1 MTGLAKNID
10 LLEVIWGLLSSRKY
24 LLPSVF
30 FVSAALFPNGSFAGN
45 FDGLPDGGKVDYGN
59 VIIKKNNNQME
70 INQSS
75 QKAIIEWEN
84 FDLDEDKSLNFK
96 QLDKSS
102 SILNRVIGDGTS
114 YINGK
119 ITSNGQVI
127 ITNENGVVFGKDAII
142 DVGSL
147 IATSANLSNQ
157 NFLDSEFVFEQKSRK
172 SKIQNFGHILTDDHG
187 HVVLIS
193 PEIVNE
199 GYIVAKKGNVFLAG
213 GKSVELKFDGNEKL
227 NGIHV
232 EPGDWQTLIEN
243 KKVIEVGEGQVILSA
258 SGYNELKG
266 GLVRNSGQLSAT
278 SAVQVGG
285 RIILVGEEIELA
297 SSSLIDTS
305 GDLGGGDILIGGDW
319 QGGKYKTKKISE
331 EKIYSSNKVILN
343 KGSLIKS
350 DALKQGDGGNIVVW
364 SDIDNQT
371 SKTSV
376 AGVITAKGGALDGNG
391 GNIETSGY
399 LLELNDYHISTK
411 AFYGYDGNWLL
422 DPGNINI
429 SNSGIDSLPGNSGPG
444 GDTTI
449 SPTTISNALDF
460 NNISIK
466 TGSGNYNININDP
479 ISWTSSNNLTLEA
492 GDEIIINANLSGNGG
507 GDLTLISP
515 NGILLSENN
524 NIDITLNTGD
534 LLLRSD
540 HISFD
545 GDYASDKPAQTTIS
559 VGGLLTFESY
569 SNTFSSSMINGYEG
583 DVANILT
590 WSGNLSGNQ
599 WTNNGSGD
607 FVGLKINN
615 FSHMGGLTLNKST
628 SSTKLEIN
636 SPISL
641 SGPVSIYGGSIDVN
655 ANITA
660 NSGNILLDADTGSTL
675 NQSSTGILLD
685 DVITIET
692 VTSGNLTL
700 IGRSGDTGSGFDGID
715 ASSANTTTLRSAGN
729 LTLQGYSYAA
739 SGSGRGVDLNND
751 VIAASGTVSMSGQH
765 NTGATYAIS
774 LSGSTSITAGTGV
787 TLESLNDNTGTIAL
801 LSSGGIDGGS
811 GTVLMRAAN
820 YAFGGADR
828 TITTTG
834 VLTIEPDADENSFAS
849 SFDNQYLNPVSVTGL
864 TLGKSSNASAITL
877 SRAISLSGPV
887 SIYGGSIDVNA
898 NITAN
903 SGNILLD
910 ADTGSTLNQSS
921 TGILLDDVIT
931 IETVTSGNLTLI
943 GRSGDTGSGF
953 DGIDASSA
961 NTTTLRSAGNLT
973 LQGYSYAASGSGR
986 GVDLNN
992 DVIAASGTV
1001 SMSGQHNTGA
1011 TYAISLSGST
1021 SITAGTGV
1029 TLESL
1034 NDNTGTIALLSSG
1047 GIDGGSGTVLMR
1059 AANYAFGGADRTITT
1074 TGVLTIEPDAD
1085 ENSFASSFDN
1095 QYLNPVSVTGLT
1107 LGKSSNA
1114 SAITL
1119 SRAISLSGPVS
1130 IYGGSIDVNANIT
1143 ANSGNI
1149 LLDAD
1154 TGSTLNQSSTG
1165 ILLDDVIT
1173 IETVTSGNLTLI
1185 GRSGDTGSGFD
1196 GIDASSAN
1204 TTTLRSAGNLTLQG
1218 YSYAASGSGRG
1229 VDLNND
1235 VIAASGTVSMSGQH
1249 NTGATYALSLS
1260 GSTSITAGTGVT
1272 LESLNNNTGTIALLS
1287 SGGIDGGSGTVL
1299 MRAANYAFG
1308 GADRTITTTGVLTIE
1323 PDADE
1328 NSFASSFDNQY
1339 LNPVSV
1345 TGLTLGKSSNASAI
1359 TLSRAISLSGP
1370 VSIYGGSI
1378 DVNANITANSGNIL
1392 LDADTGS
1399 TLNQSSTGI
1408 LLDDAITIE
1417 TVTSGNLTLIGR
1429 SGDTGSGFDGIDAS
1443 SANTTTLRSAGNL
1456 TLQGYSYAASGS
1468 GRGVD
1473 LNNDVIAASGTV
1485 SMSGQHNTGATYA
1498 LSLSGST
1505 SITAGTGVTLES
1517 LNDNTG
1523 TIALLSSGG
1532 IDGGSGTVLMRAA
1545 NYAFG
1550 GADRTI
1556 TTTGVLTIEPD
1567 ADENSFASSFDNQYL
1582 NPVSV
1587 TGLTLGKSSNA
1598 SAITLSRAISL
1609 SGPVSIYG
1617 GSIDVNANIT
1627 ANSGNILLDA
1637 DTGSTL
1643 NQSSTGILLDDVITI
1658 ETVTSGNLTLIGRSG
1673 DTGSG
1678 FDGIDASS
1686 ANTTTLRSAGNLTL
1700 QGYSY
1705 AASGSGRGVDLNND
1719 VIAASGTVSMSGQH
1733 NTGATYAISLS
1744 GSTSITAG
1752 TGVTLESLND
1762 NTGTIALLSS
1772 GGIDGGSGT
1781 VLMRAANYAF
1791 GGADRTITTTGVL
1804 TIEPDADENSFAS
1817 SFDNQYLN
1825 PVSVTGLTLG
1835 KNGNN
1840 SNIILQRAININGP
1854 ITVNAGSI
1862 HQYSNIVSSSS
1873 SGSVILSG
1881 PLVLEADDLVISSG
1895 SGGVSFSSSIDS
1907 DNSSSLRSLSVT
1919 STGGNVSLGGSVGAN
1934 VELDS
1939 VALTANNISLP
1950 DSNTSILA
1958 DEDIII
1964 NGTFLH
1970 SGSSAITGTLTAGD
1984 DIHFNGDISAS
1995 SAALNLQLT
2004 SGLVG
2009 STEADRANGLVAFEG
2024 DIALSG
2030 GNLTVISA
2038 STYFQSA
2045 ANQTVNT
2052 SGGDLTFQG
2061 HTISSNVKNT
2071 LFKAGIA
2078 GGGMLTVNTVNGDFN
2093 VTGSIDSASTLQRQT
2108 SITGPSTENYN
2119 QNSGLTVNSGT
2130 GNISIS
2136 AALGE
2141 NKALAQINLTGS
2153 AINLSS
2159 TVSNL
2164 SNQSLNITNTA
2175 DSNIYGV
2182 VSGSAASLIKNGS
2195 GSLFLHAD
2203 NTYSGVTTI
2212 NAGEL
2217 VFQNDSPQT
2226 QTSEINGTGS
2236 LKIISSADNFNEDF
2250 NNASWNIASSIS
2262 SLTLGKNGN
2271 NSNIILQRAIN
2282 INGPITVNAGS
2293 IYQYSNIVS
2302 SSSSGSVILS
2312 GPLVLE
2318 ADDLVIS
2325 SGSGG
2330 VSFSSSIDSDNS
2342 SSLRSLSVTS
2352 TGGNVSLGGSVGA
2365 NVELDSV
2372 ALTANN
2378 ISLPDANTSILA
2390 DEDIIINGTF
2400 LHSGSSAITG
2410 TLTAGDDI
2418 HFNGDISAS
2427 SAALNLQLTSG
2438 LVGSTEADRA
2448 NGLVAFEGDIA
2459 LSGGNLTVISASTY
2473 FQSAANQT
2481 VNTSGG
2487 DLTFQG
2493 HTISSNVKNTLFK
2506 AGIAGGG
2513 MLTVNTVNGDFNV
2526 TGSIDSAST
2535 LQRQTSIT
2543 GPSTENYSQNS
2554 GLTVNSGT
2562 GNISISAALGEN
2574 KALAQ
2579 INLNSDT
2586 ATFDSMTSTGEI
2598 LIETLTGNIIV
2609 PQSLT
2614 TSSNSANAIVINAG
2628 KNSNA
2633 GDASGGNIIISG
2645 SPNLTV
2651 GSGGLIKLFTGGIS
2665 QSTGLVGYIGNSSGN
2680 FRYNSDEQTT
2690 NYTLNLTPNVVSA
2703 IYREEV
2709 NLSVSLD
2716 DKTIVYGDSAPTFTA
2731 TVNGLVNGD
2740 TLNDVIA
2747 DDTINMSNYNVGSRP
2762 INTAGT
2768 TDRLGYS
2775 LSYQPGVFTVNP
2787 KTVSLAVAPKVYD
2800 ASTDM
2805 TGYVSITTGVGG
2817 ETLTY
2822 NGATSNDAHVA
2833 TADKYLNA
2841 ITLGNASDGSGGLAS
2856 NYQLPTL
2863 NVANAP
2869 ISITPKT
2876 VSLAVAPKVYD
2887 ASTDMTGYVSIT
2899 TGVGGETLT
2908 YNGATSNDAHVAT
2921 ADKYLNAITLGNA
2934 SDGSGGLASN
2944 YQLPTLNV
2952 ANAPISITPKTVSLA
2967 VAPKVYDAST
2977 DMTGYVSITTG
2988 VGGETLT
2995 YNGATSND
3003 AHVATAGKYLNAIT
3017 LGNASDGSGGLASN
3031 YQLPTLNAANALVT
3045 INPKTLT
3052 LTLTNSGYSQVYD
3065 GDAAADITP
3074 AWSFNGF
3081 ISGDTS
3087 ATIAYTGRNYNTAN
3101 VTTANLI
3108 TVSGLSITSVA
3119 GGNSSA
3125 PEDYVLDSTTKT
3137 VNATITPKTVSLAV
3151 APKVYDASTDMT
3163 GYVSITTGVGG
3174 ETLTYNGAT
3183 SNDVRVATA
3192 GKYLNAITLG
3202 NASDGSG
3209 GLASNYQLPTLN
3221 VANAPISIT
3230 PKTVSLAV
3238 APEGL

>member
-1 MTGLAKNID
+1 
-10 LLEVIWGLLSSRKY
+10 
-24 LLPSVF
+24 
-30 FVSAALFPNGSFAGN
+30 
-45 FDGLPDGGKVDYGN
+45 
-59 VIIKKNNNQME
+59 
-70 INQSS
+70 
-75 QKAIIEWEN
+75 
-84 FDLDEDKSLNFK
+84 
-96 QLDKSS
+96 
-102 SILNRVIGDGTS
+102 
-114 YINGK
+114 
-119 ITSNGQVI
+119 
-127 ITNENGVVFGKDAII
+127 
-142 DVGSL
+142 
-147 IATSANLSNQ
+147 
-157 NFLDSEFVFEQKSRK
+157 
-172 SKIQNFGHILTDDHG
+172 
-187 HVVLIS
+187 
-193 PEIVNE
+193 
-199 GYIVAKKGNVFLAG
+199 
-213 GKSVELKFDGNEKL
+213 
-227 NGIHV
+227 
-232 EPGDWQTLIEN
+232 
-243 KKVIEVGEGQVILSA
+243 
-258 SGYNELKG
+258 
-266 GLVRNSGQLSAT
+266 
-278 SAVQVGG
+278 
-285 RIILVGEEIELA
+285 
-297 SSSLIDTS
+297 
-305 GDLGGGDILIGGDW
+305 
-319 QGGKYKTKKISE
+319 
-331 EKIYSSNKVILN
+331 
-343 KGSLIKS
+343 
-350 DALKQGDGGNIVVW
+350 
-364 SDIDNQT
+364 
-371 SKTSV
+371 
-376 AGVITAKGGALDGNG
+376 
-391 GNIETSGY
+391 
-399 LLELNDYHISTK
+399 
-411 AFYGYDGNWLL
+411 
-422 DPGNINI
+422 
-429 SNSGIDSLPGNSGPG
+429 
-444 GDTTI
+444 
-449 SPTTISNALDF
+449 
-460 NNISIK
+460 
-466 TGSGNYNININDP
+466 
-479 ISWTSSNNLTLEA
+479 
-492 GDEIIINANLSGNGG
+492 
-507 GDLTLISP
+507 
-515 NGILLSENN
+515 
-524 NIDITLNTGD
+524 
-534 LLLRSD
+534 
-540 HISFD
+540 
-545 GDYASDKPAQTTIS
+545 
-559 VGGLLTFESY
+559 
-569 SNTFSSSMINGYEG
+569 MINGYEG

-615 FSHMGGLTLNKST
+615 FSQMGGLTLNKST

-765 NTGATYAIS
+765 NTGATYALS

-1001 SMSGQHNTGA
+1001 SMTGQHNTGA
-1011 TYAISLSGST
+1011 TYALSLSGST

-1287 SGGIDGGSGTVL
+1287 SGGINGGSGTVL

-1643 NQSSTGILLDDVITI
+1643 NQSSTGILLDDAITI

-1733 NTGATYAISLS
+1733 NTGATYALSLS

-1752 TGVTLESLND
+1752 TGVTLESLNN

-1804 TIEPDADENSFAS
+1804 TIEPDADENFFAS

-1873 SGSVILSG
+1873 SGSV
-1881 PLVLEADDLVISSG
+1881 V
-1895 SGGVSFSSSIDS
+1895 
-1907 DNSSSLRSLSVT
+1907 
-1919 STGGNVSLGGSVGAN
+1919 
-1934 VELDS
+1934 
-1939 VALTANNISLP
+1939 
-1950 DSNTSILA
+1950 
-1958 DEDIII
+1958 
-1964 NGTFLH
+1964 
-1970 SGSSAITGTLTAGD
+1970 
-1984 DIHFNGDISAS
+1984 
-1995 SAALNLQLT
+1995 
-2004 SGLVG
+2004 
-2009 STEADRANGLVAFEG
+2009 
-2024 DIALSG
+2024 
-2030 GNLTVISA
+2030 
-2038 STYFQSA
+2038 
-2045 ANQTVNT
+2045 
-2052 SGGDLTFQG
+2052 
-2061 HTISSNVKNT
+2061 
-2071 LFKAGIA
+2071 
-2078 GGGMLTVNTVNGDFN
+2078 
-2093 VTGSIDSASTLQRQT
+2093 
-2108 SITGPSTENYN
+2108 
-2119 QNSGLTVNSGT
+2119 
-2130 GNISIS
+2130 
-2136 AALGE
+2136 
-2141 NKALAQINLTGS
+2141 
-2153 AINLSS
+2153 
-2159 TVSNL
+2159 
-2164 SNQSLNITNTA
+2164 
-2175 DSNIYGV
+2175 
-2182 VSGSAASLIKNGS
+2182 
-2195 GSLFLHAD
+2195 
-2203 NTYSGVTTI
+2203 
-2212 NAGEL
+2212 
-2217 VFQNDSPQT
+2217 
-2226 QTSEINGTGS
+2226 
-2236 LKIISSADNFNEDF
+2236 
-2250 NNASWNIASSIS
+2250 
-2262 SLTLGKNGN
+2262 
-2271 NSNIILQRAIN
+2271 
-2282 INGPITVNAGS
+2282 
-2293 IYQYSNIVS
+2293 
-2302 SSSSGSVILS
+2302 LS

-2579 INLNSDT
+2579 INLTGSAINLS
-2586 ATFDSMTSTGEI
+2586 STVSN
-2598 LIETLTGNIIV
+2598 LSN
-2609 PQSLT
+2609 QSLNIT
-2614 TSSNSANAIVINAG
+2614 NTADSNIYGVV
-2628 KNSNA
+2628 
-2633 GDASGGNIIISG
+2633 SG
-2645 SPNLTV
+2645 SAA
-2651 GSGGLIKLFTGGIS
+2651 SLIKNGCW
-2665 QSTGLVGYIGNSSGN
+2665 
-2680 FRYNSDEQTT
+2680 
-2690 NYTLNLTPNVVSA
+2690 YT
-2703 IYREEV
+2703 
-2709 NLSVSLD
+2709 
-2716 DKTIVYGDSAPTFTA
+2716 
-2731 TVNGLVNGD
+2731 
-2740 TLNDVIA
+2740 
-2747 DDTINMSNYNVGSRP
+2747 
-2762 INTAGT
+2762 
-2768 TDRLGYS
+2768 
-2775 LSYQPGVFTVNP
+2775 VFTC
-2787 KTVSLAVAPKVYD
+2787 
-2800 ASTDM
+2800 
-2805 TGYVSITTGVGG
+2805 
-2817 ETLTY
+2817 
-2822 NGATSNDAHVA
+2822 
-2833 TADKYLNA
+2833 
-2841 ITLGNASDGSGGLAS
+2841 
-2856 NYQLPTL
+2856 
-2863 NVANAP
+2863 
-2869 ISITPKT
+2869 
-2876 VSLAVAPKVYD
+2876 
-2887 ASTDMTGYVSIT
+2887 
-2899 TGVGGETLT
+2899 
-2908 YNGATSNDAHVAT
+2908 
-2921 ADKYLNAITLGNA
+2921 
-2934 SDGSGGLASN
+2934 
-2944 YQLPTLNV
+2944 
-2952 ANAPISITPKTVSLA
+2952 
-2967 VAPKVYDAST
+2967 
-2977 DMTGYVSITTG
+2977 
-2988 VGGETLT
+2988 
-2995 YNGATSND
+2995 
-3003 AHVATAGKYLNAIT
+3003 
-3017 LGNASDGSGGLASN
+3017 
-3031 YQLPTLNAANALVT
+3031 
-3045 INPKTLT
+3045 
-3052 LTLTNSGYSQVYD
+3052 
-3065 GDAAADITP
+3065 
-3074 AWSFNGF
+3074 
-3081 ISGDTS
+3081 
-3087 ATIAYTGRNYNTAN
+3087 R
-3101 VTTANLI
+3101 
-3108 TVSGLSITSVA
+3108 
-3119 GGNSSA
+3119 
-3125 PEDYVLDSTTKT
+3125 
-3137 VNATITPKTVSLAV
+3137 
-3151 APKVYDASTDMT
+3151 
-3163 GYVSITTGVGG
+3163 
-3174 ETLTYNGAT
+3174 
-3183 SNDVRVATA
+3183 
-3192 GKYLNAITLG
+3192 
-3202 NASDGSG
+3202 
-3209 GLASNYQLPTLN
+3209 
-3221 VANAPISIT
+3221 
-3230 PKTVSLAV
+3230 
-3238 APEGL
+3238 